1 MAQAAAATR
10 HGSVRVAVE
19 HALTWAG
26 PCEPGDGLGVAGD
39 EVLVV
44 HPDLATTACGL
55 IDLLLAAGGE
65 MVTILIGDAVDDG
78 VAAEL
83 EAHLHRYHPGTDLVT
98 YRSGHRGD
106 ALLIGV
112 E

>member
-1 MAQAAAATR
+1 V
-10 HGSVRVAVE
+10 G
-19 HALTWAG
+19 
-26 PCEPGDGLGVAGD
+26 
-39 EVLVV
+39 
-44 HPDLATTACGL
+44 HPDLPTTACGL

-65 MVTILIGDAVDDG
+65 MVKVLTGAGADDG

-83 EAHLHRYHPGTDLVT
+83 EAHLHRYHPGTELVT
-98 YRSGHRGD
+98 YPSGHRGD